1 MRIGGIMGNQFLAFT
16 LHGSQYAI
24 NTMMVKEMH
33 HLPLLTHVEELPS
46 YVPGVYNLRG
56 KIIPVIDLHILFG
69 YPPEKYRI
77 NDSIIVLELE
87 GILIG
92 IIVND
97 VYDVV
102 TIQPE
107 DIETV
112 RIPSH
117 KPHMHHLISGEARVG
132 EDIIMIL
139 DYSVISRLDR
149 VIQEKGGLDSLVKT
163 ENDSF
168 EEKSGE
174 YFKPEWESKIQ
185 NPNSEILVEFHKRA
199 LNLMQPV
206 VSEDLTG
213 LMPTAV
219 IGLDGEFFGIELEN
233 VREVADMKGVTPI
246 PCCPKHIV
254 GNMNLR
260 GNILTLIDI
269 REILN
274 LPLNRFTEKPK
285 IVVAGVEELLVG
297 LVVDDILDVVYLKP
311 SEIIHVP
318 SAIIAESEEYLRGN
332 APYRGRM
339 MTLLNLSKILK
350 REELIVNQEA

>member
-1 MRIGGIMGNQFLAFT
+1 MMGNQSLTFT
-16 LHGSQYAI
+16 LHGSHYAI
-24 NTMMVKEMH
+24 DTIAVKEIH
-33 HLPLLTHVEELPS
+33 NLPELTHVEELPP
-46 YVPGVYNLRG
+46 YIPGVYNLHG
-56 KIIPVIDLHILFG
+56 KILPVIDLNILFG
-69 YPPEKYRI
+69 HPPERYRL
-77 NDSIIVLELE
+77 NDSIIVLESGGNLT
-87 GILIG
+87 GL
-92 IIVND
+92 IVND

-102 TIQPE
+102 TILPT

-117 KPHMHHLISGEARVG
+117 KPHIHHLISGEAKIG

-139 DYSVISRLDR
+139 DHSKILDFGF
-149 VIQEKGGLDSLVKT
+149 ENLDLKETEESEVEEHLKT
-163 ENDSF
+163 
-168 EEKSGE
+168 
-174 YFKPEWESKIQ
+174 EWESKIQ
-185 NPNSEILVEFHKRA
+185 NPGSGILAEFHKRA
-199 LNLMQPV
+199 ISLMQPV
-206 VSEDLTG
+206 VSEDLIG

-219 IGLDGEFFGIELEN
+219 IGLGGEFFGIELET
-233 VREVADMKGVTPI
+233 VREVADIKDVTPI